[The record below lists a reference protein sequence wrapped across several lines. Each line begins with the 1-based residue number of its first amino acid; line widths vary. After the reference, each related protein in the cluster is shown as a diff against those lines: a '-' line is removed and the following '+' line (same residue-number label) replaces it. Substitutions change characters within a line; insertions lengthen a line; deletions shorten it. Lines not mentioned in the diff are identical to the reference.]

1 MISMRVRMLSLSLSA
16 VMLTACASGPD
27 YKTPSVPDSATAPFA
42 MADAK
47 VTTDKAPAS
56 DRWWTMY
63 DDPVLDGLIDD
74 ALRANTDLRVAFA
87 RLDRA
92 RADLREARGD
102 RWPGTDIEAST
113 NRQRLAAV
121 QSLPGYA
128 RDNTSVDAGLSVAYE
143 VDLFGRVRREVQAAR
158 GDYAAAEA
166 DRDAVRVMVVADTTK
181 AYVDAASAAQRLNVA
196 ERIVSLLDRT
206 LGVTRA
212 RQKAGLADMLDVAR
226 IASLRQRRSAD
237 IPTIAAERQAALL
250 RLAILT
256 GCAPADLPGAASTR
270 TQAPIISEIIPVG
283 DGMQLLARRPDVRAA
298 EHRLAAATARIGVA
312 TADLYPKV
320 SIGASVG
327 SSAYGFGDYF
337 GKGPLRWMLGP
348 LVSWSFP
355 NQTHARAAIDRSKA
369 DTREALANFDGTVL
383 RALGETETA
392 LSNYAHEL
400 DRRQALGIARDEAE
414 HAVTIVRAQQ
424 REGRVDSLSLLDV
437 ERTFAE
443 AEADLAEADARV
455 ADLQVDLFR
464 ALGGGWAS
472 PPPVDAHVSVST
484 TMERGGQMNSPP
496 ASAWTP
502 FSSSMAEDSTTSQR
516 VTESASGSR
525 NVTPSDHAFTSTS
538 RLASTP

>member
-1 MISMRVRMLSLSLSA
+1 MRVRMLSLSLSA
-16 VMLTACASGPD
+16 VMLTACASGPN

-74 ALRANTDLRVAFA
+74 ALRANTDLRVALA

-113 NRQRLAAV
+113 HRQRLAAV

-143 VDLFGRVRREVQAAR
+143 VDLFGRVRHEVQAAR
-158 GDYAAAEA
+158 GDYAAAQA

-237 IPTIAAERQAALL
+237 IPAISAERQAALL
-250 RLAILT
+250 RLALLT
-256 GCAPADLPGAASTR
+256 GRTPADLPGAASTR
-270 TQAPIISEIIPVG
+270 TQAPIVAEIIPVG

-348 LVSWSFP
+348 LLSWSFP
-355 NQTHARAAIDRSKA
+355 NQAHARAAIDRSKA

-400 DRRQALGIARDEAE
+400 DRRTAIGIARDEAE
-414 HAVTIVRAQQ
+414 RAVTIVRAQQ

-443 AEADLAEADARV
+443 AEADLAEADTRV
-455 ADLQVDLFR
+455 ADRQVDLFR

-472 PPPVDAHVSVST
+472 LPPVDAHVPLST

-496 ASAWTP
+496 ASAPVP
-502 FSSSMAEDSTTSQR
+502 FASSMADDSTISQR
-516 VTESASGSR
+516 VAESASGSR
-525 NVTPSDHAFTSTS
+525 KVTPSDHAFIRTS